1 MAPRARPRQRG
12 AAVVR
17 PVRGDGGGV
26 GGAAVRWAL
35 SNRAD
40 PAARAVADR
49 HYNRQ
54 HVGADQFVP
63 PGKCLVLYAATE
75 TGVALWISH
84 APDPRFVKHRWPG
97 AWVCTAFRNEGA
109 WLSSELIREALAAT
123 VDAWGP
129 PPAEGML
136 TFVDPTKTAPK
147 EVPGWCFRRAGFK
160 SDGFSEGGLVALVL
174 PARRFPAPSPPLW
187 RGVDARWDTRQQGLF
202 R

>member
-1 MAPRARPRQRG
+1 MVEARDEAWDG
-12 AAVVR
+12 
-17 PVRGDGGGV
+17 VRGD
-26 GGAAVRWAL
+26 AATGEDVRVRWGL

-40 PAARAVADR
+40 PAARVIADR

-54 HVGADQFVP
+54 QVGADQFVP
-63 PGKCLVLYAATE
+63 PGKCLVLLIEDPAP
-75 TGVALWISH
+75 ALWISH
-84 APDPRFVKHRWPG
+84 SPDPRFVKHRWPG

-109 WLSSELIREALAAT
+109 GLSSDLIREALAAT

-160 SDGFSEGGLVALVL
+160 SDGLSEGGLVALVL
-174 PARRFPAPSPPLW
+174 APRRFPDPAPPRW